1 MNTTLEGTVEQYAES
16 LARLI
21 DALKAAGAQLRDL
34 QRHQEALD
42 KKLSEVG
49 RVISYQPDSD
59 ETDHALSLLSW
70 VMRSSDET
78 LKLADDGLAG
88 TKDALPQLEVQLRSV
103 VDLISSLRS
112 ATGPMP
118 EQPERQAG

>member
-21 DALKAAGAQLRDL
+21 DALKAAGAELRDL
-34 QRHQEALD
+34 RRHQGALD
-42 KKLSEVG
+42 GKLSEVG
-49 RVISYQPDSD
+49 RVISFQPDSA

-88 TKDALPQLEVQLRSV
+88 AKDALPQLEVQLRSV
-103 VDLISSLRS
+103 VDLITSLRA
-112 ATGPMP
+112 ATGPLP
-118 EQPERQAG
+118 ELPARQAG